1 MKPIRVHPEA
11 QLQAEAAVE
20 WYGQRSRYAAGR
32 LVVELRSALER
43 IQQSPNEFPKLGFN
57 ARRKTL
63 GRFPYIVVFRETTTE
78 IEIVAVA
85 HGRRRP
91 GYWRER
97 LSGTSH

>member
-11 QLQAEAAVE
+11 LREAEDAIE
-20 WYGQRSRYAAGR
+20 WYGQRSPFAATRFVGD
-32 LVVELRSALER
+32 LRSALVR
-43 IQQSPNEFPKLGFN
+43 IREDPSQFPKLAFD
-57 ARRKTL
+57 AQRMVL
-63 GRFPYIVVFRETTTE
+63 SRFPYVVVFRETATE